1 MAELDPEKVGRAG
14 VDPGTGSPL
23 SQEVR
28 NALLKKSTVDAATFR
43 NEMNASEKRRQDIDV
58 QNNNVIQ
65 SQEKALFGFSSNLQS
80 LRNDIGK
87 LGTGLASIA
96 LLLQQDGAEE
106 QNRLRT
112 EQEQQRRL
120 TERQV
125 RIGKE
130 NEIEEKIQNALAAPV
145 QNIAPKVSDT
155 FGKIGAAL
163 GILFGG
169 WLTKQTVDA
178 IKASEEGN
186 TKLFNDIK
194 SNIIKNL
201 GIVGGGLLAIKFGF
215 GLVTGTIGR
224 IASGLSRLLIAK
236 PLAIAAALLPK
247 AVRPAAPPP
256 GKKSGGGGLGVG
268 RFITFLSGLMNFK
281 NKEFADG
288 ILASM
293 ALALSSGPGVLGAIG
308 KIAGIMFTADEIA
321 EAFGK
326 NIFDDS
332 DLNKKVD
339 QIAGYFNKKE
349 KSTKPPAASTKPAPS
364 TPAAAP
370 APAKSSPQETMMGQP
385 APSAPPAPA
394 AETPAPAPA
403 AAQPSDDLIKKFEK
417 AWQYRNNSFARGTIE
432 SEWEKMTPEQK
443 QMAIEWAKTKG
454 YDWKEMK
461 LQAPT
466 PANVTSAAPADMS
479 STQQSSPTISPAQ
492 VAPPSAEPQK
502 VGELPEAKPS
512 LTMIKTS
519 SNQVQQ
525 PNVPL
530 TNGPLTDV
538 PLINSAN
545 PDNFYVLYSQLSYN
559 VVM

>member
-256 GKKSGGGGLGVG
+256 GRKPGGGGPGL
-268 RFITFLSGLMNFK
+268 ISGLINGFTGWMNWMNGEK
-281 NKEFADG
+281 LDA
-288 ILASM
+288 ILA
-293 ALALSSGPGVLGAIG
+293 ALTFVPGGGIFKGIRAAAGA
-308 KIAGIMFTADEIA
+308 TYT
-321 EAFGK
+321 
-326 NIFDDS
+326 
-332 DLNKKVD
+332 LD
-339 QIAGYFNKKE
+339 QIAELFGSNLTGVDPKLLAKKKKEFEDAKTKE

-364 TPAAAP
+364 TPADAP

-403 AAQPSDDLIKKFEK
+403 AAQPSDDLIKKFEM
-417 AWQYRNNSFARGTIE
+417 AWQYRNNSFARGRID
-432 SEWEKMTPEQK
+432 SEWEKLTPEQK